1 MPRPLEFL
9 RSVKLEMAQVKWP
22 SHQETVRMTIMVIIV
37 SAVVAGY
44 AGGLDVV
51 FTTLLQ
57 KLINR

>member
-37 SAVVAGY
+37 STVVAGY

>member
-9 RSVKLEMAQVKWP
+9 RSVKLEMNQVKWP
-22 SHQETVRMTIMVIIV
+22 SHQETLRMTIMVVIV

-51 FTTLLQ
+51 FTSLLQ
-57 KLINR
+57 TLINR

>member
-9 RSVKLEMAQVKWP
+9 RSVKLEMNQVKWP
-22 SHQETVRMTIMVIIV
+22 SHQETLRMTIMVIVV

>member
-9 RSVKLEMAQVKWP
+9 RSVRLEMSQVKWP

-51 FTTLLQ
+51 FTSLLQ
-57 KLINR
+57 KLINP

>member
-1 MPRPLEFL
+1 MPSPLQFL
-9 RSVKLEMAQVKWP
+9 RSVKLEMNQVKWP

-51 FTTLLQ
+51 FTSLLQ
-57 KLINR
+57 KLINP